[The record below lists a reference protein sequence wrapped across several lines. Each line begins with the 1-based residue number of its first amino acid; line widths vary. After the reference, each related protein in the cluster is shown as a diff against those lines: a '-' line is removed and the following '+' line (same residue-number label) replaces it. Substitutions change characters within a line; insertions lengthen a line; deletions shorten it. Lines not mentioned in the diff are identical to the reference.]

1 MGVRIRQWPA
11 QLASRALATL
21 RLVAA
26 SGREG
31 QVTLRRRRDEWIT
44 LGLAERLRLAVLSA
58 NDRLFGLEAEQL
70 AASSIRVV
78 TKPRAAASFC
88 RLTTGNSA
96 TAVPM
101 QAIALTRSRNQPQ
114 STRVSAPALT
124 M

>member
-1 MGVRIRQWPA
+1 MPGMSEGPSRKVQSRTATRVWPVVISEA
-11 QLASRALATL
+11 RSVPGAPARS
-21 RLVAA
+21 
-26 SGREG
+26 
-31 QVTLRRRRDEWIT
+31 RRRVTTAR
-44 LGLAERLRLAVLSA
+44 RLTTPMRMM
-58 NDRLFGLEAEQL
+58 
-70 AASSIRVV
+70 AASSIREV

-101 QAIALTRSRNQPQ
+101 QAIALTRSRKQPQ